1 MNIQKHAV
9 RNRLSI
15 DINPEE
21 HQRIKIYATLH
32 GTSIKEYVLSSIRE
46 RLARES
52 EENQLLAMTN
62 QISPALQEV
71 WDNELDEA
79 YNDL

>member
-1 MNIQKHAV
+1 MNNQKHAI

-21 HQRIKIYATLH
+21 HQRIKLFATLH
-32 GTSIKEYVLSSIRE
+32 GTSIKEYVLTSIRD
-46 RLARES
+46 RLNKES
-52 EENQLLAMTN
+52 EERQLLAMTN
-62 QISPALQEV
+62 KITPALQEI
-71 WDNELDEA
+71 WDNEKDEA